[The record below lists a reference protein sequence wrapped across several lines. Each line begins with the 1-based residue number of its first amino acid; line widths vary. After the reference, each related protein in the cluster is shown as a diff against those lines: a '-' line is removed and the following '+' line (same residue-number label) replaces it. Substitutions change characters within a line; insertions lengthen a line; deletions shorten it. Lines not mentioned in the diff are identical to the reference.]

1 MVTIDNQELNYK
13 KIKQMTGIEDTR
25 RRIVMV
31 NKWVR
36 ENITQKE
43 INEAIQ
49 NNKIF
54 K

>member
-54 K
+54 T